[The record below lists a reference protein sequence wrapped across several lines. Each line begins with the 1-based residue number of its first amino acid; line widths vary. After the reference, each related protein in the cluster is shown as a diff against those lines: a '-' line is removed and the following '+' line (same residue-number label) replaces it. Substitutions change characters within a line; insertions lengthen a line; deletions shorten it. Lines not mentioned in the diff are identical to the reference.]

1 MVPGFSI
8 NSNISFLFPV
18 FLFLFCFSSQFLRS
32 LNAFWSWGWPGNL
45 RSYTN
50 APEIQNDWIFF
61 ESRLSLVSF
70 LHFFFVW
77 LFSQT
82 FFVFGFEL
90 TQALNQVSFS
100 LPPLFFFLYYCYL
113 LHMLMN
119 WFPLPHLIQG
129 VLGLG
134 WGWNFLTYKNYRSFC
149 QNLSVYFINKCLL
162 KVFSRRCPVFQ
173 LHNSPQVHKCLLL
186 SWRFMILQ
194 PCRCLFEAILSK
206 YSRDDHV

>member
-1 MVPGFSI
+1 MPSGPEGDQEISDHTLMHPKYKTTGFS
-8 NSNISFLFPV
+8 
-18 FLFLFCFSSQFLRS
+18 
-32 LNAFWSWGWPGNL
+32 
-45 RSYTN
+45 
-50 APEIQNDWIFF
+50 
-61 ESRLSLVSF
+61 LSLVSLSF
-70 LHFFFVW
+70 LSSTFFFFVW

-129 VLGLG
+129 VLGLE

-173 LHNSPQVHKCLLL
+173 LHNSPRVHKCLLL
-186 SWRFMILQ
+186 S
-194 PCRCLFEAILSK
+194 
-206 YSRDDHV
+206 